1 MVKIDAHWG
10 ESDRNAFID
19 AAAPV
24 LQDMKKILDG
34 FEDPELGHYGCGVYI
49 RLVSRRLTFEQ
60 PVIETLLA
68 AAKKHGWKLSVDTRL
83 GPLVATFM
91 M

>member
-1 MVKIDAHWG
+1 MVKIDPHW
-10 ESDRNAFID
+10 EEHRNDLID

-24 LQDMKKILDG
+24 LRDLKKILDG
-34 FEDPELGHYGCGVYI
+34 FEDPELGNYGIGVYI
-49 RLVSRRLTFEQ
+49 RLASRGLTFEQ

-68 AAKKHGWKLSVDTRL
+68 AAKKHGWRLSIDTRL

>member
-1 MVKIDAHWG
+1 MVKIDSHLD
-10 ESDRNAFID
+10 EHERNALID

-24 LQDMKKILDG
+24 LKDLKGVLGG
-34 FEDPELGHYGCGVYI
+34 FEDPELGHYGAGVYV
-49 RLVSRRLTFEQ
+49 RLVSRGLTFEQ
-60 PVIETLLA
+60 PVLEGLLSA
-68 AAKKHGWKLSVDTRL
+68 ARKHGWRLSVDTRL